1 MVCQTPRCNDFLG
14 RLDNIVKFSTH
25 SIMELQDNLY
35 DAEEGLEL
43 GITEPEAEE
52 EVVRPPM
59 STCSLILLAIGFG
72 G

>member
-1 MVCQTPRCNDFLG
+1 
-14 RLDNIVKFSTH
+14 
-25 SIMELQDNLY
+25 MELQDNLY

-43 GITEPEAEE
+43 GITEPEAER
-52 EVVRPPM
+52 EVLRTPM